1 MQLGGGPCVAV
12 PSIRPK
18 CQGSVGAL
26 RVEPLR
32 VQNGVCW
39 VFARRGS
46 KPGEPGG
53 GRHRCLALTLVWAAS
68 VFVSACAAM
77 RPPNNLNNQ
86 LYAPEAT
93 IDARSRNSSRAD
105 DPSCPAAGLQRS
117 LMPAKITVAGSR
129 PKRKPP
135 MRFSTGDRINI
146 LVFGSQEFSG
156 DYVIGADGTITVPYS
171 GTVLAEGTTSDELTR
186 LIQQAY
192 LRSGVFSA
200 EGARIAIRPVQ
211 FAPVNVTVSRAVFMP
226 GRHVIGGI
234 KDSDKLDRVLNR
246 YGDNPLERF
255 VPAALRAAGGVRPDA
270 DISAIRLIR
279 NGKETRLDWRGAITG
294 TPVDDLAL
302 VEGDHIQVE
311 DSGCFQSA
319 LVRPS
324 QITTPGIRVVYSNLS
339 APAYSNAGTIQS
351 HLFAGSV
358 PYGTRLLQGAVQAN
372 CVGGSLATN
381 ARRHIILI
389 SRNPRTQE
397 TEVIQRPVED
407 LVRSA
412 DRDTINPFLMPDDA
426 IACYDSDV
434 SEFKEVMGMLQAAL
448 APVSTATSIIKGLQ

>member
-1 MQLGGGPCVAV
+1 LADSQNKRSARQVRWTRRCLMISAACLASLSAGC
-12 PSIRPK
+12 S
-18 CQGSVGAL
+18 AL
-26 RVEPLR
+26 R
-32 VQNGVCW
+32 
-39 VFARRGS
+39 
-46 KPGEPGG
+46 
-53 GRHRCLALTLVWAAS
+53 
-68 VFVSACAAM
+68 
-77 RPPNNLNNQ
+77 PPHNLKSQ

-93 IDARSRNSSRAD
+93 IDARSRESVRTQA
-105 DPSCPAAGLQRS
+105 PACAAAGLLNSQTASTRV
-117 LMPAKITVAGSR
+117 LPPARA
-129 PKRKPP
+129 KRKPP
-135 MRFSTGDRINI
+135 MRFSAGDRVNV

-156 DYVIGADGTITVPYS
+156 DYVIGADGTIAVPYS

-192 LRSGVFSA
+192 VRSGVFSA
-200 EGARIAIRPVQ
+200 EGARITVRTVQ
-211 FAPVNVTVSRAVFMP
+211 YAPVNITVSGAVFLP
-226 GRHVIGGI
+226 GRYAIGGI
-234 KDSDKLDRVLNR
+234 KDSDKLDRVLAR
-246 YGDNPLERF
+246 YGDNPMERF

-279 NGKETRLDWRGAITG
+279 NGRETKLDWRGAITG
-294 TPVDDLAL
+294 AQVDDLAL
-302 VEGDHIQVE
+302 VDGDHIQVE
-311 DSGCFQSA
+311 ESSCFQPS

-324 QITTPGIRVVYSNLS
+324 QITPPGIRMVYSNLA
-339 APAYSNAGTIQS
+339 APSYGNAGTIQS

-389 SRNPRTQE
+389 SRNPRTKE
-397 TEVIQRPVED
+397 TEVIQRSVED

-434 SEFKEVMGMLQAAL
+434 SEFKEVMGLLQATL
-448 APVSTATSIIKGLQ
+448 APVNTATSIIKGLQ

>member
-1 MQLGGGPCVAV
+1 L
-12 PSIRPK
+12 S
-18 CQGSVGAL
+18 
-26 RVEPLR
+26 
-32 VQNGVCW
+32 
-39 VFARRGS
+39 
-46 KPGEPGG
+46 
-53 GRHRCLALTLVWAAS
+53 
-68 VFVSACAAM
+68 
-77 RPPNNLNNQ
+77 NQ

-93 IDARSRNSSRAD
+93 IDARSRVSSRTD
-105 DPSCPAAGLQRS
+105 HPSCPGAGIQHA
-117 LMPAKITVAGSR
+117 LMSARTVISGSK

-135 MRFSTGDRINI
+135 MRFSAGDRINV
-146 LVFGSQEFSG
+146 LVFGAPEFSG

-171 GTVLAEGTTSDELTR
+171 GTVLAEGTTGEELTR

-192 LRSGVFSA
+192 MRAGVFSA
-200 EGARIAIRPVQ
+200 DGARITVRTVQ
-211 FAPVNVTVSRAVFMP
+211 FAPVNITVSGAVFMP
-226 GRHVIGGI
+226 GRHAIGGI
-234 KDSDKLDRVLNR
+234 KDSDKSDRVLNR
-246 YGDNPLERF
+246 FGDSPMERF

-270 DISAIRLIR
+270 DISAIRLVR

-294 TPVDDLAL
+294 APVDDLGL
-302 VEGDHIQVE
+302 VEGDHIQVDE
-311 DSGCFQSA
+311 SPCFQSA

-324 QITTPGIRVVYSNLS
+324 QITPPGIRVVYSNLS

-381 ARRHIILI
+381 ARRHIVLI

-397 TEVIQRPVED
+397 TEVIQRSVED

-434 SEFKEVMGMLQAAL
+434 SEFKEVISLLQAAL
-448 APVSTATSIIKGLQ
+448 APVSTATGIFKALQ